1 MNIVSE
7 KNRNLRNFIYVK
19 IATVVNFLFKDL
31 QTHVT
36 QAMQLYMATVSKR
49 NSNDAGQA
57 WHRLIAIP
65 KKFQPD
71 LDSSIKLQVPTI
83 FS

>member
-1 MNIVSE
+1 MGCWNFKVLNILSE

-31 QTHVT
+31 QTHVP
-36 QAMQLYMATVSKR
+36 QAMHLYMVTVSKR

-65 KKFQPD
+65 KKI
-71 LDSSIKLQVPTI
+71 STRSR
-83 FS
+83 

>member
-1 MNIVSE
+1 MV
-7 KNRNLRNFIYVK
+7 NFIFK
-19 IATVVNFLFKDL
+19 VNIGAFPGDL
-31 QTHVT
+31 QTHVPL
-36 QAMQLYMATVSKR
+36 AMQLYMATVSKR

-65 KKFQPD
+65 KKVQLD
-71 LDSSIKLQVPTI
+71 LDSSIKLRVPTI